1 MNQIKNLII
10 MRALKQ
16 QEGKDHNDVIMRT
29 VVPDD
34 STVAIYTKVQRL

>member
-1 MNQIKNLII
+1 
-10 MRALKQ
+10 MRAPKQ

-29 VVPDD
+29 VEPDD